1 MISKDLFLDT
11 NNDLTI
17 ESGDWA
23 ILQSD
28 DQNIEAILK
37 AEKGQFYQYPLLGYG
52 IATRIYG
59 PFRENEE
66 RKAIREALKR
76 DNYNVVNLTIND
88 GPEIFVDANKTK

>member
-1 MISKDLFLDT
+1 MISKDLILDED
-11 NNDLTI
+11 NNFI
-17 ESGDWA
+17 ESNGDFA

-52 IATRIYG
+52 VTTRIYG
-59 PFRENEE
+59 PFKKNEE

-76 DNYNVVNLTIND
+76 DNYNVVQLIIND
-88 GPEIFVDANKTK
+88 GPEIFVDAEKIK